1 MRSIVDS
8 AFDDTQFVDV
18 LHGFGPM
25 WLELDARE
33 MSQGADEADRDSAL
47 LECSGE
53 LLDASAVKLAG
64 EHESGCGF
72 KTLRFTCPRCNEPH
86 ESARLR

>member
-18 LHGFGPM
+18 LHDFGPM

-33 MSQGADEADRDSAL
+33 TLQGAHEADRHSVL

-53 LLDASAVKLAG
+53 LLDASAVKVVG
-64 EHESGCGF
+64 EHQSGCGF
-72 KTLRFTCPRCNEPH
+72 KTLLFTCPRCNEPH
-86 ESARLR
+86 ESVRLR